1 MMPNVNVSEHKAS
14 RELDMIALALKS
26 KLYRR
31 KTARHSG
38 AATHF
43 SHRKSNVLHHLP
55 CTEFRLKVFDII

>member
-38 AATHF
+38 AAIIL
-43 SHRKSNVLHHLP
+43 V
-55 CTEFRLKVFDII
+55 TEKAMFDITCHVQNSG